1 MIFDTGSPNLWV
13 VSAQP
18 CKSTL
23 TSDGSGYKCEANHR
37 YNHNT
42 SSTYVADGSEY
53 QAAYGAGDVEGFYSR
68 DLLTISGSSSGN
80 TISLRNA
87 PFVEGTKFNVC
98 F

>member
-68 DLLTISGSSSGN
+68 DLLFSN
-80 TISLRNA
+80 LARA
-87 PFVEGTKFNVC
+87 EWVPPDLARLA
-98 F
+98 